1 MFTFGKRRAD
11 QASTISTTALPVTNS
26 PSDLA
31 GDDQFSEH
39 ERDERR
45 DSGRAAAAATG
56 AADALSCGKGRRV
69 LVIDAHLLRRAVR
82 PRSAVADPIRL
93 WPGGARRE
101 RAIVTDV
108 HGQKSRRQRA
118 GR

>member
-1 MFTFGKRRAD
+1 
-11 QASTISTTALPVTNS
+11 VTNS

-45 DSGRAAAAATG
+45 DSGRAAAAATE
-56 AADALSCGKGRRV
+56 AADALSCEKGRRV
-69 LVIDAHLLRRAVR
+69 LVIDAHLLRQALR